1 MNTPVN
7 TPSVGAPP
15 GCDLAA
21 IRDTLTEW
29 LVGQPYLFSR
39 AAYQNEL
46 TVHFGD
52 RRSYSNA
59 KMSGQTRGTHV
70 LSLRASAWVLQS
82 GVRPVMVSDGLTPLD
97 SAGDPQ
103 AGQPI
108 NPAVLESGNFVAPG
122 ATVERAEPLEI
133 QGNALG
139 AVALSVRLTDGTS
152 LTVFPAATDPSETLS
167 DWELLTP
174 HGLLRVGPGNRFAI
188 EQNS

>member
-1 MNTPVN
+1 MNTVTN
-7 TPSVGAPP
+7 TSSVSASPEG
-15 GCDLAA
+15 DLSV
-21 IRDTLTEW
+21 IRDTLTKW
-29 LVGQPYLFSR
+29 LVGRPYLFSR

-46 TVHFGD
+46 TVHFGE
-52 RRSYSNA
+52 RRSYSSR
-59 KMSGQTRGTHV
+59 KMSEQTRGTHV

-122 ATVERAEPLEI
+122 ATVVRAEPLEV
-133 QGNALG
+133 QGNTPSG
-139 AVALSVRLTDGTS
+139 IALSVGLSDGTS
-152 LTVFPAATDPSETLS
+152 LTILPTAMDQAETLS

-174 HGLLRVGPGNRFAI
+174 EGLLRVGPGSRFTV
-188 EQNS
+188 EGHG